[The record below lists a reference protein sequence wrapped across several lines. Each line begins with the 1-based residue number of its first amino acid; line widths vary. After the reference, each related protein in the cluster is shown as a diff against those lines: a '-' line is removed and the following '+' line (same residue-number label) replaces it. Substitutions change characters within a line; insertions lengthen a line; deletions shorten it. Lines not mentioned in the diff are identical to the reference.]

1 MVNPTATAVQSLA
14 GTALPFSVS
23 TSCVSALAERRCQ
36 SRISSILES
45 SAKSIS
51 NARGARQERNM
62 RGQSIPAFRGRRP
75 SRLYFWSRGST
86 CPVRAANDLDVF
98 TRGYSDLP
106 WRAASRRSCRTGRRK
121 PAIRVGRLRGCELLR
136 SFVAVADCGGFHRAA
151 ERLNLTGTGE
161 PRIPARRHRWEAAPK
176 VRFAQDSLLEQAGF
190 ELSVPPERKAF
201 PKALDRFRRPSVT
214 RRQG

>member
-1 MVNPTATAVQSLA
+1 
-14 GTALPFSVS
+14 
-23 TSCVSALAERRCQ
+23 
-36 SRISSILES
+36 
-45 SAKSIS
+45 
-51 NARGARQERNM
+51 M

-176 VRFAQDSLLEQAGF
+176 VRFAQDSLLEGGGF
-190 ELSVPPERKAF
+190 EPSVPLWRMAPGSASAELRANRGSYLTHRWREHDSNPRSPALTF
-201 PKALDRFRRPSVT
+201 PKCRHRPDPAAWSGDLCEEPVTFRGSP
-214 RRQG
+214 